1 MKSIFEKNGVHSR
14 RDLVGKVFFGHYEP
28 RVRQRTPHQHRRAGA
43 WRSGD
48 SSLLLAL
55 RRTAICLR
63 GASGPMLAAMPTL
76 GEVMTTEVLTVEPS
90 DTIGEAAEKMTRHG
104 VGAVV
109 VSDFGRMIGIFTER
123 DLMRA
128 VAGRVHSSEAR
139 VREWMTPDPITMTE
153 DASVEEA
160 GQTMIE
166 RGFRHIPVVSGE
178 RAVGIVSIRDVAEW
192 RLKER

>member
-1 MKSIFEKNGVHSR
+1 M
-14 RDLVGKVFFGHYEP
+14 L
-28 RVRQRTPHQHRRAGA
+28 
-43 WRSGD
+43 
-48 SSLLLAL
+48 
-55 RRTAICLR
+55 
-63 GASGPMLAAMPTL
+63 GPMATL
-76 GEVMTTEVLTVEPS
+76 RDVMTTNVLSVAPE
-90 DTIGEAAEKMTRHG
+90 DTIGEAAQKMTEEG

-139 VREWMTPDPITMTE
+139 VREWMTPDPITLTE
-153 DASVEEA
+153 DASLEDA

-166 RGFRHIPVVSGE
+166 RGFRHIPVVAGE

-192 RLKER
+192 RLKDR